1 MTDDELA
8 LFEMQ
13 EERDE
18 FEKEVFEVLFGI
30 DARPCQTV
38 DEYYSCNT
46 LPCQHRS
53 LGSVDAPRVFSYQ
66 EAHEALAGVS
76 KSLQLLHT
84 IKEHFSCPQEEE
96 EDTEENME
104 MRELIDRLEGDLR

>member
-1 MTDDELA
+1 MTDDEEFA
-8 LFEMQ
+8 CMQ

-38 DEYYSCNT
+38 DEYYDNLS
-46 LPCQHRS
+46 S
-53 LGSVDAPRVFSYQ
+53 ADAPRVFSYQ

>member
-1 MTDDELA
+1 MTDDEELA
-8 LFEMQ
+8 CMQ

-38 DEYYSCNT
+38 CEYNN
-46 LPCQHRS
+46 RI
-53 LGSVDAPRVFSYQ
+53 VRNAPRVFSYQ
-66 EAHEALAGVS
+66 EAHEALAEVS

>member
-1 MTDDELA
+1 MTDDEEFA
-8 LFEMQ
+8 CMQ

-38 DEYYSCNT
+38 DEYYDN
-46 LPCQHRS
+46 
-53 LGSVDAPRVFSYQ
+53 LGSADAPRVFSYQ
-66 EAHEALAGVS
+66 EAHEALAEVS
-76 KSLQLLHT
+76 KSLQLLHM
-84 IKEHFSCPQEEE
+84 IKEHFSCPQEE

-104 MRELIDRLEGDLR
+104 MRELIDRLEGELR